1 VAEPI
6 TMTSVSLDDLC
17 INTIRTLS
25 MDAVQAANSG
35 HPGAPMAL
43 APLCYVLWTRHLRH
57 NPADPDWAGR
67 DRFVLSCGH
76 ASMLLY
82 GLLHLTGYEVSLD
95 DIKRFRQLGSN
106 TPGHPEFGRTPGV
119 ETTTGP
125 LGQGVA
131 NAAGM
136 AIASAHLAELFNR
149 PGHDIAGHR
158 TYFLASDGD
167 LMEGISHEVASLA
180 GHLRLGNL
188 IGFYDDNH
196 ITIDGETNLTCSD
209 DAVGRFESYGW
220 HVQRVE
226 DGNDLEAID
235 RAIVAAK
242 DDPRPSLIVVRTHI
256 AYGSPNKQDTA
267 AAHGAALGEEEV
279 VLTKKNLDWP
289 ETEPFFVPDEAV
301 AEWRKCLERGAAL
314 QAEWDEGFA
323 AYAGEYPQEAA
334 ELRRRWAG
342 KLPEGWESVLPTF
355 EAGTQGSMATRKAS
369 GAVLNALGAV
379 LPELIGGS
387 ADLTGSVMTKLEDG
401 GDFGADN
408 YAGRN
413 LYFGVREHAM
423 AAVLSGMALH
433 GGVRPYGGTFLIF
446 SDYMR
451 PAIRLAAMMGVS
463 PIYLFSHDSIGL
475 GEDGPTHQPIGTLAA
490 LRSIPNMRVIRP
502 ADANDVV
509 EAWREAIKRQDGP
522 TAIVLTRQ
530 SVPVLDRAQ
539 LGSAAGLAR
548 GGYVLAEASGARP
561 DVVLLASGSEVSIA
575 LAARDTLEQAGT
587 ATRVVNMPC
596 LELFAEQTQSYRDD
610 VLPLGVPK
618 LAIEAAHPMPWY
630 RWVGDRGDV
639 MGMERFG
646 ESAPVKDLFPHFGF
660 TPERVVERARA
671 LLGG

>member
-1 VAEPI
+1 MAEPI

-125 LGQGVA
+125 LGQGVG

-136 AIASAHLAELFNR
+136 AMASAHLAELFNR
-149 PGHDIAGHR
+149 PGHDVAGHR

-301 AEWRKCLERGAAL
+301 AEWRKCLERGAEL

-323 AYAGEYPQEAA
+323 AYAGEYPEEAA

-355 EAGTQGSMATRKAS
+355 EAGTTGSMATRKAS

-387 ADLTGSVMTKLEDG
+387 ADLTGSVMTKLQDG

-548 GGYVLAEASGARP
+548 GGYVLAQASGAKP

>member
-1 VAEPI
+1 MAEPI

-35 HPGAPMAL
+35 HPGTPMAL

-57 NPADPDWAGR
+57 NPAEPDWAGR

-82 GLLHLTGYEVSLD
+82 GLLYLTGYEVSLD

-106 TPGHPEFGRTPGV
+106 TPGHPEFGKTPGV
-119 ETTTGP
+119 EATTGP
-125 LGQGVA
+125 LGQGVG

-136 AIASAHLAELFNR
+136 AMASAHLAELFNR

-167 LMEGISHEVASLA
+167 LMEGLSHEVASLA

-196 ITIDGETNLTCSD
+196 ITIDGETNLTYSD

-220 HVQRVE
+220 HVQRLE
-226 DGNDLEAID
+226 DANDLEAID

-301 AEWRKCLERGAAL
+301 AEWRKCLERGAEL

-334 ELRRRWAG
+334 ELRRRLAG

-355 EAGTQGSMATRKAS
+355 EAGTGSMATRKAS

-413 LYFGVREHAM
+413 LHFGVREHAM
-423 AAVLSGMALH
+423 AAMLSGMALH

-451 PAIRLAAMMGVS
+451 PAIRLAAVMGKS

-530 SVPVLDRAQ
+530 GVPVLDRSQ

-548 GGYVLAEASGARP
+548 GGYVLAQASGAKP

-575 LAARDTLEQAGT
+575 LGARDILEQAGT
-587 ATRVVNMPC
+587 ATRVVNMPG
-596 LELFAEQTQSYRDD
+596 LELFAEQTQSYRDE

-639 MGMERFG
+639 IGMERFG
-646 ESAPVKDLFPHFGF
+646 ESAPGKDLFPHFGF

>member
-1 VAEPI
+1 MAEPI

-125 LGQGVA
+125 LGQGVG

-220 HVQRVE
+220 HVQRLE
-226 DGNDLEAID
+226 DANDLEAID

-242 DDPRPSLIVVRTHI
+242 GDPRPSLIVVRTHI

-301 AEWRKCLERGAAL
+301 AEWRKCLERGAEL

-323 AYAGEYPQEAA
+323 AYTGEYPQEAA
-334 ELRRRWAG
+334 ELRRRLAG

-355 EAGTQGSMATRKAS
+355 QAGTGSMATRKAS

-530 SVPVLDRAQ
+530 GVPVLDRSQ
-539 LGSAAGLAR
+539 LGPAAGLAR
-548 GGYVLAEASGARP
+548 GGYVLAHASGAKP
-561 DVVLLASGSEVSIA
+561 DVVLMASGSEVSIA
-575 LAARDTLEQAGT
+575 LAARDMLEQAGT
-587 ATRVVNMPC
+587 TTRVVNMPC
-596 LELFAEQTQSYRDD
+596 LELFAEQTQSYRDE

>member
-1 VAEPI
+1 
-6 TMTSVSLDDLC
+6 MTSVSLDDLC

-82 GLLHLTGYEVSLD
+82 GLLYLTGYEVSLD

-106 TPGHPEFGRTPGV
+106 TPGHPEFGKTPGV

-125 LGQGVA
+125 LGQGVG

-136 AIASAHLAELFNR
+136 AMASAHLAELFNR
-149 PGHDIAGHR
+149 PGHGIAGHR

-188 IGFYDDNH
+188 IGLYDDNH
-196 ITIDGETNLTCSD
+196 VTIDGETNLTCSD
-209 DAVGRFESYGW
+209 DAVGRFESCGW
-220 HVQRVE
+220 HVQRLE

-289 ETEPFFVPDEAV
+289 ETTPFFVPDEAV
-301 AEWRKCLERGAAL
+301 AEWRKCLERGAEL
-314 QAEWDEGFA
+314 QAEWDAGFA
-323 AYAGEYPQEAA
+323 AYAGEYPEEAA
-334 ELRRRWAG
+334 ELRRRLAG
-342 KLPEGWESVLPTF
+342 KLPEGWESALPTF
-355 EAGTQGSMATRKAS
+355 EAGTGSMATRKAS

-387 ADLTGSVMTKLEDG
+387 ADLTGSVMTKIEDG

-423 AAVLSGMALH
+423 GAALSGMALH

-451 PAIRLAAMMGVS
+451 PSIRLAAMMGKS

-490 LRSIPNMRVIRP
+490 LRSIPNMWVIRP

-509 EAWREAIKRQDGP
+509 EAWRGAIKRQDGP

-530 SVPVLDRAQ
+530 GVPVLDRSQ
-539 LGSAAGLAR
+539 LGSAVGLAR
-548 GGYVLAEASGARP
+548 GGYVLAEASGAEP
-561 DVVLLASGSEVSIA
+561 DVVLMASGSEVSIA

-596 LELFAEQTQSYRDD
+596 LELFAEQTRSYRDE

-639 MGMERFG
+639 IGLERFG
-646 ESAPVKDLFPHFGF
+646 ESAPAKDLFRHFGF

>member
-1 VAEPI
+1 MAEPI

-35 HPGAPMAL
+35 HPGTPMAL

-82 GLLHLTGYEVSLD
+82 GLLYLTGYEVSLD

-106 TPGHPEFGRTPGV
+106 TPGHPEFGKTPGV
-119 ETTTGP
+119 EVTTGP
-125 LGQGVA
+125 LGQGVG

-149 PGHDIAGHR
+149 PGHDISGHR

-167 LMEGISHEVASLA
+167 LMEGLSHEAASLA

-196 ITIDGETNLTCSD
+196 ITIDGETNLTYSD
-209 DAVGRFESYGW
+209 DVVGRFESYGW
-220 HVQRVE
+220 HVQRLE
-226 DGNDLEAID
+226 DANDLEAID

-267 AAHGAALGEEEV
+267 AAHGVALGEEEV

-289 ETEPFFVPDEAV
+289 ETKPFFVPDKAI
-301 AEWRKCLERGAAL
+301 AEWRKCRERGAEL
-314 QAEWDEGFA
+314 QAEWDEGFGV
-323 AYAGEYPQEAA
+323 YSCEYPEEAA
-334 ELRRRWAG
+334 ELRRRLAG
-342 KLPEGWESVLPTF
+342 KLPEGWESGLPTF
-355 EAGTQGSMATRKAS
+355 EVGTGSMATRKTS
-369 GAVLNALGAV
+369 EAVLNALGAV

-387 ADLTGSVMTKLEDG
+387 ADLAGSVMTKLEDG

-413 LYFGVREHAM
+413 LHFGVREHAM

-433 GGVRPYGGTFLIF
+433 GGVRPYGGTFLVF

-451 PAIRLAAMMGVS
+451 PSIRLAAMMGKS
-463 PIYLFSHDSIGL
+463 PIYIFSHDSIGL

-509 EAWREAIKRQDGP
+509 EAWREAIKHQDGP

-530 SVPVLDRAQ
+530 GVPVLDRSK
-539 LGSAAGLAR
+539 LGSATGLAR
-548 GGYVLAEASGARP
+548 GGYVLAQASGAKP
-561 DVVLLASGSEVSIA
+561 DVVFMASGSEVSIA
-575 LAARDTLEQAGT
+575 LTARDILEQAGT

-596 LELFAEQTQSYRDD
+596 LEIFAEQTQSYHDE

-630 RWVGDRGDV
+630 RWVGDCGDV
-639 MGMERFG
+639 IGLERFG
-646 ESAPVKDLFPHFGF
+646 ESAPAKDLFTHFGF